1 MFSENENHNLIS
13 KLKLANYETFY
24 QLYKSYTTNYFIH
37 NIFLLIELCQIL
49 SLSISHIVRYKIKY
63 FRIKKFGE
71 NHIFLI

>member
-1 MFSENENHNLIS
+1 MFSENEYHNLIS

>member
-1 MFSENENHNLIS
+1 MFSQNENNNLIN
-13 KLKLANYETFY
+13 KLKLANYELFY
-24 QLYKSYTTNYFIH
+24 QLYKSYSSNYFIH
-37 NIFLLIELCQIL
+37 NVFLFIELCQIL